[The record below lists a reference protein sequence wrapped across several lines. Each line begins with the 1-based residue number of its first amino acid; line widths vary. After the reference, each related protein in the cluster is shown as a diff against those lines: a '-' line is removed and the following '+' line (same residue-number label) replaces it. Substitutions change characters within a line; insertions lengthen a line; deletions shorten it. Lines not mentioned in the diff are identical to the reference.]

1 MFFRNKHCDSNEVRK
16 HLLGRSPYCI
26 TENTI
31 ENRYL
36 GGKDMKLSFKKIH
49 GKLYVRVYN
58 NTRAS
63 PIIIREYLDRYK
75 LLDFRNCKIA
85 QKS

>member
-1 MFFRNKHCDSNEVRK
+1 
-16 HLLGRSPYCI
+16 
-26 TENTI
+26 
-31 ENRYL
+31 
-36 GGKDMKLSFKKIH
+36 MKLSFKKIH